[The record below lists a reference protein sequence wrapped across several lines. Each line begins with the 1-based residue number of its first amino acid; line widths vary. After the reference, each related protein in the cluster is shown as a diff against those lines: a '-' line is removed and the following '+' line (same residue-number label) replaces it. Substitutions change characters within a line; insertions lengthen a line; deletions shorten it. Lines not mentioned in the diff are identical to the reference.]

1 MRCNRRSQCLLCKP
15 SPYHTAVRHASNSH
29 NILFLFLPLQAKK
42 GRLIGEDSDDE
53 SSALAAA
60 KTEKAKKQK
69 ALKIKVDGASK
80 AMKDAGAKKIV
91 YDDDGECSLGGL
103 MFRGRGRE
111 NSGRDSERERERL
124 GEVQR

>member
-1 MRCNRRSQCLLCKP
+1 
-15 SPYHTAVRHASNSH
+15 
-29 NILFLFLPLQAKK
+29 
-42 GRLIGEDSDDE
+42 LIGEDSDDE

-91 YDDDGECSLGGL
+91 YDDDGECTLVIL
-103 MFRGRGRE
+103 MEGERVGSEGVGSE
-111 NSGRDSERERERL
+111 GVGSERERERVKHR
-124 GEVQR
+124 GREGKIETK